1 MFSFFLRAQDMT
13 DEEIIRRLKEDCGKG
28 TEEGDKSRK
37 EKEVVTEYLHRKT
50 MRRMT

>member
-13 DEEIIRRLKEDCGKG
+13 DEEIVRRLQEDTGKG
-28 TEEGDKSRK
+28 IKEGDKSKK
-37 EKEVVTEYLHRKT
+37 EKEVITEYIHRGS